1 MVKKVTITY
10 KGKKKEVPETY
21 VKGLKGYE
29 RQKQI
34 KSIFEGKERPD
45 TSFKSKRSGWVKKF
59 EDKYKHKITDKDFI
73 HKNIITKTGQEKII
87 MKGKGAYYSSGSRP
101 NQTAFSWGYA
111 RLASVILG
119 GPSRK
124 IDKDIWEKYKIKK

>member
-34 KSIFEGKERPD
+34 KSIFEGKDRPE
-45 TSFKSKRSGWVKKF
+45 TSFKSKRSSWVEKF
-59 EDKYKHKITDKDFI
+59 EKKYK
-73 HKNIITKTGQEKII
+73 
-87 MKGKGAYYSSGSRP
+87 
-101 NQTAFSWGYA
+101 
-111 RLASVILG
+111 L
-119 GPSRK
+119 
-124 IDKDIWEKYKIKK
+124 